1 MTAQPW
7 IDPADLIAELAD
19 IADRERGDPM
29 TDATRES
36 IAANLEKRAAEML
49 RNAGHL
55 SPLSLWEDVMRTATW
70 LDELAAEVR
79 AGEL

>member
-1 MTAQPW
+1 
-7 IDPADLIAELAD
+7 
-19 IADRERGDPM
+19 M

-70 LDELAAEVR
+70 LRELAAEVR